1 MRRAQGMEQ
10 EFHNWTNSI
19 PDAWQ
24 VKTAAWVDNV
34 PGGDITKA
42 DVCPGKVDMYQDIF
56 IAAMWNHSRISRL
69 FLAGMVV
76 RCAAWVCSPVDYRT
90 TPEYATSARI
100 GVDMVTDI
108 IASVPFLL
116 GWRVDEHGHLKAGDL
131 SGFSSGQE
139 NITSSKALGGFFLT
153 WPLFCAVCSDYATD
167 SQRQWIKGRM
177 NLISDVM
184 GMNQAKTIG
193 SVRLLSCPLS
203 IIPANTAQFQIRLP
217 SMIIRRD
224 NMGSSYP
231 SLKLTYQSIMAGT
244 KEPTKT
250 PLYIPVTAA
259 DGSTPAELKTTPP
272 LPSAKVAYALNPIQQ
287 HIAIQREAFE
297 RERKMLLRKASN
309 FGGESAE
316 RIIGEYL
323 AI

>member
-1 MRRAQGMEQ
+1 
-10 EFHNWTNSI
+10 
-19 PDAWQ
+19 
-24 VKTAAWVDNV
+24 
-34 PGGDITKA
+34 
-42 DVCPGKVDMYQDIF
+42 
-56 IAAMWNHSRISRL
+56 
-69 FLAGMVV
+69 
-76 RCAAWVCSPVDYRT
+76 
-90 TPEYATSARI
+90 
-100 GVDMVTDI
+100 MVTDI

-131 SGFSSGQE
+131 SGFSSGQD

-193 SVRLLSCPLS
+193 S
-203 IIPANTAQFQIRLP
+203 FQIRLP

-231 SLKLTYQSIMAGT
+231 SLKLTYQSFMAST
-244 KEPTKT
+244 KEAAKT
-250 PLYIPVTAA
+250 PLYIPVSTA

-272 LPSAKVAYALNPIQQ
+272 PPSAKVAYALNPIQQ

-297 RERKMLLRKASN
+297 KERKMLLRKASN

-316 RIIGEYL
+316 RVIGEYL

>member
-1 MRRAQGMEQ
+1 
-10 EFHNWTNSI
+10 
-19 PDAWQ
+19 
-24 VKTAAWVDNV
+24 
-34 PGGDITKA
+34 
-42 DVCPGKVDMYQDIF
+42 
-56 IAAMWNHSRISRL
+56 MWNHSRISRL

-116 GWRVDEHGHLKAGDL
+116 GWRVDDNGQLKAGDL
-131 SGFSSGQE
+131 SGFTSGQD

-193 SVRLLSCPLS
+193 SVSSLLLLPLS
-203 IIPANTAQFQIRLP
+203 SANIKQFQIRLP
-217 SMIIRRD
+217 SMIIHRD
-224 NMGSSYP
+224 NMGAAYP
-231 SLKLTYQSIMAGT
+231 LTVQHMAKNAMVMGDGT
-244 KEPTKT
+244 TPAGKS
-250 PLYIPVTAA
+250 PLYIPITRT
-259 DGSTPAELKTTPP
+259 DTSTDSKTTPP
-272 LPSAKVAYALNPIQQ
+272 PPSAKVAYTLNPIQQ
-287 HIAIQREAFE
+287 HMAIQREAFE
-297 RERKMLLRKASN
+297 KERKMLLRKASN

-316 RIIGEYL
+316 RVIGDYL

>member
-1 MRRAQGMEQ
+1 MSASKSPLLGVDWWVIETPSDRGVFIVKLLLRVAELRAEINHCLAAYPRTPEYFQKVLDLMRRAQGMEQ
-10 EFHNWTNSI
+10 EFHDWTNSI
-19 PDAWQ
+19 PEAWQ

-100 GVDMVTDI
+100 GVDMVIDI

-116 GWRVDEHGHLKAGDL
+116 GWRVDQDGQLKAGDL
-131 SGFSSGQE
+131 SGFTSGQDD
-139 NITSSKALGGFFLT
+139 ITSSKALGGFFLT

-193 SVRLLSCPLS
+193 SVRPHIALLSFPL
-203 IIPANTAQFQIRLP
+203 
-217 SMIIRRD
+217 
-224 NMGSSYP
+224 
-231 SLKLTYQSIMAGT
+231 
-244 KEPTKT
+244 T
-250 PLYIPVTAA
+250 PFHL
-259 DGSTPAELKTTPP
+259 
-272 LPSAKVAYALNPIQQ
+272 
-287 HIAIQREAFE
+287 
-297 RERKMLLRKASN
+297 
-309 FGGESAE
+309 
-316 RIIGEYL
+316 
-323 AI
+323 